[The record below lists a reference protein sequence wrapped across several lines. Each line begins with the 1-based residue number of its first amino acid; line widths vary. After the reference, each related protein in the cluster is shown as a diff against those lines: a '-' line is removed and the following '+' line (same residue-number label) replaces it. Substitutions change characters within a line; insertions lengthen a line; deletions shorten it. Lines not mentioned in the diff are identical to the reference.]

1 MSCRTNASDY
11 DGVGAY
17 LQATIKTV
25 REENEWTLNAV
36 RSLKEAFIQ
45 WQNNSDEAET
55 IEYEIKLVDQ
65 SLQKLSGSIQV
76 PPRTIVAIYFEF
88 ANTEIA
94 EFDYLLHD
102 QTGDKRINWCLGG
115 YHFSRTIRTKG
126 IASGKVI
133 AIYDNNDHEEHRTI
147 EYNLLDEKLM
157 LVMNATNPTNT
168 KYRLRLVNSFLFAE
182 NFNLDEI
189 NDLVEIC
196 VLPQDIYKIEVIIK
210 PSGEI
215 DVNSRRL

>member
-36 RSLKEAFIQ
+36 RDFKEAFIQ

-76 PPRTIVAIYFEF
+76 LVP
-88 ANTEIA
+88 
-94 EFDYLLHD
+94 
-102 QTGDKRINWCLGG
+102 LGVQ
-115 YHFSRTIRTKG
+115 F
-126 IASGKVI
+126 
-133 AIYDNNDHEEHRTI
+133 
-147 EYNLLDEKLM
+147 
-157 LVMNATNPTNT
+157 
-168 KYRLRLVNSFLFAE
+168 
-182 NFNLDEI
+182 
-189 NDLVEIC
+189 
-196 VLPQDIYKIEVIIK
+196 
-210 PSGEI
+210 
-215 DVNSRRL
+215 